1 MNYQAGDVKPVGGV
15 PLLPGTIAGFEC
27 RTHTIQGCRGPFV
40 NIGQVEQLKYK
51 DRDPLLFFNGDYRNI
66 ST

>member
-1 MNYQAGDVKPVGGV
+1 V